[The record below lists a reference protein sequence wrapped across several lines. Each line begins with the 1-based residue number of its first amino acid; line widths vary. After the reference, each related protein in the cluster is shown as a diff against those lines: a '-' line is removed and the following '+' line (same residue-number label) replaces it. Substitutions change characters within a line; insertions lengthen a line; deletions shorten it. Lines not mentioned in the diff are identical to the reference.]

1 MIVGC
6 KYLVEV
12 QCDFEAL
19 DSPNRLE
26 AVTVTVN
33 YNFYL
38 FTTDLSDML
47 HML

>member
-6 KYLVEV
+6 IYLVEV
-12 QCDFEAL
+12 QCDFEAH

-26 AVTVTVN
+26 AVTVN